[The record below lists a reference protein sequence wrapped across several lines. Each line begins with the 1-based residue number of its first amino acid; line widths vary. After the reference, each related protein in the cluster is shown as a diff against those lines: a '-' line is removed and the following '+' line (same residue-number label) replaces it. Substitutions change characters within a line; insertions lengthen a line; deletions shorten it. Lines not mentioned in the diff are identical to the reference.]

1 MIYNELDNARAR
13 VRNALEALTRYVQR
27 PPSVRANSYLFQRL
41 STELREADE
50 AYRELVGELFSVGS
64 SEAA

>member
-1 MIYNELDNARAR
+1 MINNELDNARAR

-27 PPSVRANSYLFQRL
+27 PSSARDNPYLFQRL

-50 AYRELVGELFSVGS
+50 AYRELVDELLSVGS